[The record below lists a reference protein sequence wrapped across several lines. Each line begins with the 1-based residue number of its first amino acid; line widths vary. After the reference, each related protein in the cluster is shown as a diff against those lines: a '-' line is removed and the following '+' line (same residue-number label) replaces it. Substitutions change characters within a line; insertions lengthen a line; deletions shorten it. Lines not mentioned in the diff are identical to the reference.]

1 MGFPFLGK
9 SIKQLG
15 FEADQ
20 KSVTIAVMNTIDIL
34 IGNQRYELKGNE
46 SPEHLEEVAQIVRRR
61 VDSLRKKNPSLSL
74 QKAAILAAFDLASD
88 LIKAK
93 RKSSDHRSAVLA
105 KAQKLLEKVEWDL
118 QLSR

>member
-1 MGFPFLGK
+1 
-9 SIKQLG
+9 
-15 FEADQ
+15 
-20 KSVTIAVMNTIDIL
+20 MNTIEIL

-46 SPEHLEEVAQIVRRR
+46 SPEHLEEVAQMVRRK
-61 VDSLRKKNPSLSL
+61 VDSLRKKSAGLNL

-93 RKSSDHRSAVLA
+93 RRSTENRAAILS

-118 QLSR
+118 QTSR